1 MCILCSDE
9 PGYVSRH
16 WMSGPSAGSASLAA
30 TAVSAPPPGDLARVI
45 DQLTTSWTVAAGQ
58 PAENDARTWAGT
70 QLTYAIPSTSPP
82 SSNASEATGFRV
94 MTTLMVDRAR
104 EAFELWDDLIAID
117 LVETTSATNHDISF
131 AYTSVTRGGG
141 TYASPTVTQGNNGVD
156 TITKQRV
163 WMNSSWTSHD
173 TDADMF
179 YGGYGVQ
186 TYVHEIGHTLGL
198 SHPGKYNAGSGGSIT
213 YDGNAEYAQ
222 DTRKYSVM
230 SYFDASEDGTGV
242 DHIGRSFNV
251 TYGATP
257 LLDDIAAIQ
266 AKYGADPNTR
276 VGNTT
281 YGFNAN
287 AGRGAF
293 DFTLN
298 TDPVIAIYDAGG
310 YDTLDVSGFTTNQL
324 IDLGAGTFSDIGSMT
339 DNVAIARNTV
349 IEAAVGGSGNDT
361 IYGNASGNTLT
372 GNGGND
378 RIYGFGGSDSLSG
391 GAGNDVLDGGAGF
404 DYASYAGSTAAVTV
418 DLSVGKVLGGYANG
432 DTITGIE
439 GVYGSAYA
447 DTLSGASTTSS
458 LYGGGGD
465 DRLRGLGAND
475 ILYGEAGN
483 DTLVGGAGADI
494 VFGGDGFDIAGFD
507 GSAGVTVNLTTGN
520 HAGDAA
526 GDLFSSIERYTGSN
540 FDDTFVGAA
549 SADDFLGRGGNDSL
563 SGNGGADKLEGG
575 AGADRIDG
583 GDGIDTASYAGSSA
597 GVYIDLSLGKVL
609 YGDANDDTLVSIE
622 NLEGSGYD
630 DNLVGNAAANT
641 LSGLAGDDTL
651 AGGEGADFLGGGDGN
666 DILTGGAGADYMT
679 AGDGVDWA
687 YYSDSSAGVT
697 VDISAGKVAGIGG
710 SAEGDA
716 LVDFENILGS
726 AFDDKLSGNG
736 LANIL
741 SGAAGNDALYG
752 YDGDDTLLGGAGA
765 DRLDGGAGFDT
776 LDYGASAAGVS
787 VNLSTGAVSGGD
799 AAGDVLVGIERV
811 AGSRFADTLV
821 GTLGV
826 DLLDGRAGADSLQGL
841 GGDDVYV
848 VDDSGDLV
856 FEVAGGGADTVLAA
870 VSYRLAA
877 GQSIET
883 LRTILDTGTIA
894 IDLTG
899 NAFVNKLVGNDG
911 ANVLDGGA
919 GADTL
924 YGRAGNDIFI
934 VSAATDKV
942 FESAGDGVDTVRA
955 AVSYALAAGQSIETL
970 RTILDTSTTAI
981 DLTGNDLVNKL
992 VGNDGANLLDGGA
1005 GADSLYGRDG
1015 DDTFI
1020 VSAATDKVFEAL
1032 GDGIDTVRAAVSY
1045 ALAAGQSIETLRT
1058 ILDTATTAI
1067 DLTGNELVNKLVGND
1082 GANVLDGGA
1091 GADSLY
1097 GRDGD
1102 DTFIVSAATD
1112 KVFEALNDGADTVKA
1127 AVDYGLA
1134 AGQSIETL
1142 RTARDTGTAAIDL
1155 TGNEFA
1161 NKILGNDGLNILSG
1175 GDGADL
1181 LYGRGGADT
1190 FVFDRLGDSTV
1201 SGAGRDTLKDFST
1214 SQGDRIDLHF
1224 IDAVAGGVVNQA
1236 FRFIEDDAFTMRA
1249 GELRSIVSGGST
1261 LVSGDVNGDAKADF
1275 ALLLSGTF
1283 ALQTADFIL

>member
-1 MCILCSDE
+1 
-9 PGYVSRH
+9 
-16 WMSGPSAGSASLAA
+16 
-30 TAVSAPPPGDLARVI
+30 
-45 DQLTTSWTVAAGQ
+45 
-58 PAENDARTWAGT
+58 
-70 QLTYAIPSTSPP
+70 
-82 SSNASEATGFRV
+82 
-94 MTTLMVDRAR
+94 
-104 EAFELWDDLIAID
+104 
-117 LVETTSATNHDISF
+117 
-131 AYTSVTRGGG
+131 
-141 TYASPTVTQGNNGVD
+141 
-156 TITKQRV
+156 
-163 WMNSSWTSHD
+163 
-173 TDADMF
+173 
-179 YGGYGVQ
+179 
-186 TYVHEIGHTLGL
+186 
-198 SHPGKYNAGSGGSIT
+198 
-213 YDGNAEYAQ
+213 
-222 DTRKYSVM
+222 
-230 SYFDASEDGTGV
+230 
-242 DHIGRSFNV
+242 
-251 TYGATP
+251 
-257 LLDDIAAIQ
+257 
-266 AKYGADPNTR
+266 
-276 VGNTT
+276 
-281 YGFNAN
+281 
-287 AGRGAF
+287 
-293 DFTLN
+293 
-298 TDPVIAIYDAGG
+298 
-310 YDTLDVSGFTTNQL
+310 
-324 IDLGAGTFSDIGSMT
+324 
-339 DNVAIARNTV
+339 
-349 IEAAVGGSGNDT
+349 
-361 IYGNASGNTLT
+361 
-372 GNGGND
+372 
-378 RIYGFGGSDSLSG
+378 
-391 GAGNDVLDGGAGF
+391 
-404 DYASYAGSTAAVTV
+404 
-418 DLSVGKVLGGYANG
+418 
-432 DTITGIE
+432 
-439 GVYGSAYA
+439 
-447 DTLSGASTTSS
+447 
-458 LYGGGGD
+458 
-465 DRLRGLGAND
+465 
-475 ILYGEAGN
+475 
-483 DTLVGGAGADI
+483 
-494 VFGGDGFDIAGFD
+494 
-507 GSAGVTVNLTTGN
+507 
-520 HAGDAA
+520 
-526 GDLFSSIERYTGSN
+526 
-540 FDDTFVGAA
+540 
-549 SADDFLGRGGNDSL
+549 
-563 SGNGGADKLEGG
+563 
-575 AGADRIDG
+575 
-583 GDGIDTASYAGSSA
+583 
-597 GVYIDLSLGKVL
+597 
-609 YGDANDDTLVSIE
+609 
-622 NLEGSGYD
+622 
-630 DNLVGNAAANT
+630 
-641 LSGLAGDDTL
+641 
-651 AGGEGADFLGGGDGN
+651 
-666 DILTGGAGADYMT
+666 ILTGGAGADYMT